1 MPTYVIEHL
10 EEKVW
15 KWCLIE
21 YMHIFRIVK
30 KSHLLFTNIKWN
42 NEKSTIKKY
51 GAVTPKSVAELK
63 LRNVCVLD
71 PAARKTLTPKE
82 ANRFDYFIF
91 GGILGN
97 FPAQKRTTPELTSRL
112 KNAAARNIGKKQ
124 MSTDTAVYVVKKIVE
139 GKKLSDLAF
148 QDKIE
153 IGLGKNESTILPY
166 RYIILN
172 KKPLISKELV
182 NYLKKKKGF

>member
-10 EEKVW
+10 EEKAW
-15 KWCLIE
+15 KWCTIE
-21 YMHIFRIVK
+21 YKHISQIVGK
-30 KSHLLFTNIKWN
+30 KKMWIANTRSNSL
-42 NEKSTIKKY
+42 KSIATIKKES
-51 GAVTPKSVAELK
+51 VTTLN
-63 LRNVCVLD
+63 LRNACILD

-124 MSTDTAVYVVKKIVE
+124 MSTDTAVYVVKQIVE

>member
-1 MPTYVIEHL
+1 
-10 EEKVW
+10 
-15 KWCLIE
+15 
-21 YMHIFRIVK
+21 
-30 KSHLLFTNIKWN
+30 
-42 NEKSTIKKY
+42 
-51 GAVTPKSVAELK
+51 
-63 LRNVCVLD
+63 
-71 PAARKTLTPKE
+71 
-82 ANRFDYFIF
+82 
-91 GGILGN
+91 
-97 FPAQKRTTPELTSRL
+97 
-112 KNAAARNIGKKQ
+112 
-124 MSTDTAVYVVKKIVE
+124 MSTDTAVYVVKQIVE